1 VKKYFSVLAVFL
13 CLLASTMTPALAS
26 WAVALGTEG
35 TVVTARGYQYP
46 SQAKAAALKDC
57 NERYTNC
64 AIVESS
70 ANNCFAMADDGTH
83 WGFGQSPDA
92 HKASEE
98 ALAACSAVTTRQCAI
113 VNNFCGR

>member
-1 VKKYFSVLAVFL
+1 MKKYFSFILVFIG
-13 CLLASTMTPALAS
+13 LLVSTITPASAS
-26 WAVALGTEG
+26 WAVAVGSEG
-35 TVVTARGYQYP
+35 TVITARGYQYP
-46 SQAKAAALKDC
+46 AQAKAAALKDC

-83 WGFGQSPDA
+83 WGFGQSPDE

-98 ALAACSAVTTRQCAI
+98 ALAAC
-113 VNNFCGR
+113 

>member
-1 VKKYFSVLAVFL
+1 MKKYFSVILVFI
-13 CLLASTMTPALAS
+13 CLLVSTTPTFAS
-26 WAVALGTEG
+26 WAVAVGSEG
-35 TVVTARGYQYP
+35 TVITARGYQYP
-46 SQAKAAALKDC
+46 AQAKAAALKDC
-57 NERYTNC
+57 NARYTNC

-83 WGFGQSPDA
+83 WGFGQSPNE

-98 ALAACSAVTTRQCAI
+98 ALAACSALTTRQCAI